1 MHDSAAAAAPALDR
15 LMMATPMLMSY
26 PVLDRL
32 ADGHRSRRQAG
43 LGDRRAQS
51 GARAGGLGASRHV
64 RGRTGHNYLQPLQA
78 MIGKGPPE

>member
-15 LMMATPMLMSY
+15 LMMATPMLMSH

-43 LGDRRAQS
+43 LGDRRASRARGRAAS
-51 GARAGGLGASRHV
+51 GRHV
-64 RGRTGHNYLQPLQA
+64 TSAAGRATIICSLSRP
-78 MIGKGPPE
+78 

>member
-43 LGDRRAQS
+43 LGDRRAS
-51 GARAGGLGASRHV
+51 RA
-64 RGRTGHNYLQPLQA
+64 RGRA
-78 MIGKGPPE
+78 A